1 VPISDGQFRTATLA
15 SVLLVAAGLGSL
27 RFCGGVSLPPRPEA
41 PTAAPA
47 PGVRGDLRAAST
59 VSTPVYQDFLARDAA
74 AAGVATP
81 TLDEMARVFPY
92 RVDGARHVLEVGRRP
107 IDVAGMKLAAVRA
120 GETIA
125 LELRNETKRAVAYR
139 VVSAPAA
146 EGCEPARPLPLN
158 AMVIAAGERETR
170 VECAWR
176 EGLAIAVTRV
186 ETLELPPLSA
196 WYVSQVPPV
205 VVGLE
210 PQVARGHR
218 VDGGRGSGGRGS
230 GGRGSGGRGSGGR
243 GSHDRGDRDPCTTM
257 VAQAVKTG
265 VEQGEISW
273 RDLVD
278 FYARHRCQTYQFPLT
293 YRAFT
298 KEGPKTL
305 PATEEGG

>member
-1 VPISDGQFRTATLA
+1 MPVSISDGQFRAATLA
-15 SVLLVAAGLGSL
+15 SVVLLAAGLGSL
-27 RFCGGVSLPPRPEA
+27 RFCGGVSLPHMPEA
-41 PTAAPA
+41 RTAAPA
-47 PGVRGDLRAAST
+47 PGGRGDLRAAST
-59 VSTPVYQDFLARDAA
+59 VSTPVYRDFLAKDAA
-74 AAGVATP
+74 AAGVETP

-92 RVDGARHVLEVGRRP
+92 RVDGERHVLEVGRRP
-107 IDVAGMKLAAVRA
+107 IDVAGMKIAAVRA

-125 LELRNETKRAVAYR
+125 LELRNETKRALAYR
-139 VVSAPAA
+139 VVSAPAG

-186 ETLELPPLSA
+186 ETIELPPLSA

-210 PQVARGHR
+210 VRVARGHR
-218 VDGGRGSGGRGS
+218 FTASTDL
-230 GGRGSGGRGSGGR
+230 
-243 GSHDRGDRDPCTTM
+243 DPCTTM